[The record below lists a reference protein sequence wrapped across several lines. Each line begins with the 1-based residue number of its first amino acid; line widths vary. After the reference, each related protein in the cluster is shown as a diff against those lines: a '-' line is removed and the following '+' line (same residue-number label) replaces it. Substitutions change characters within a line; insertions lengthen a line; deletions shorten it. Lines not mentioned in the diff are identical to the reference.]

1 MSKHTTSLKF
11 DHPFFSQRFFNSEN
25 ELISAF
31 TLKSSETQVVSGF
44 TLIHCVQ
51 VSWGNFKP
59 KFFMTFGPPLILVKL
74 HSIAWFLPY
83 LGRYMWHLQLPYHC
97 AAVQVSYARRR
108 WQMEMWKW
116 SLLKLPFRREMLQMS
131 LKCNCHKDGIYI
143 YAYLYMNY
151 DWIMDV
157 SEKEIKWNGRHQID
171 LQPNRKPSYIV
182 LCNFDLRRICEGSS
196 WDSAIVS
203 PLGIF

>member
-143 YAYLYMNY
+143 YMHIYI
-151 DWIMDV
+151 WIMIELWMCQKKKLNGMVDIRSTCNRIENLAILFCV
-157 SEKEIKWNGRHQID
+157 TLTWDEYARVHHEIV
-171 LQPNRKPSYIV
+171 P
-182 LCNFDLRRICEGSS
+182 
-196 WDSAIVS
+196 
-203 PLGIF
+203 